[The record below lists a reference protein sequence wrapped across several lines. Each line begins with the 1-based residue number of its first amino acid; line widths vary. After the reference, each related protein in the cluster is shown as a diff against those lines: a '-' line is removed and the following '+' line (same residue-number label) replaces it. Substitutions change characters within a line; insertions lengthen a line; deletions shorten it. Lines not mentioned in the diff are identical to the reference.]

1 MIQGSYAVA
10 PGVAKGLALDEKQR
24 RTRSPFAARHSM
36 RCGSAARQPAPTGIR
51 EYRVC
56 CPHATLL
63 AMRGIT
69 GPLEVF
75 GNKGLMDSI
84 ADAFEIDWS
93 RENLE
98 RVTRTVVKK

>member
-1 MIQGSYAVA
+1 M
-10 PGVAKGLALDEKQR
+10 
-24 RTRSPFAARHSM
+24 RSNAERARHL
-36 RCGSAARQPAPTGIR
+36 RRGIQCAAGQPHGSPLRLVYANTAFG
-51 EYRVC
+51 

-75 GNKGLMDSI
+75 EGNKGLMDSI